1 MGSVPIGA
9 ALADEDGNVVAL
21 GRSMQFERQGAHR
34 QVVWSKLSH
43 AELNALL
50 QVSAHDHPTIR
61 SYTLYTT
68 MEPCPL
74 CTGALVMSNVRNV
87 CYAAKDALAGALSL
101 LDALEFNRSK
111 GIHVTGPVPQLDVIA
126 TALHTEFYLRYAAP
140 GNRTDAIL
148 SAWENDCPTGV
159 QLGKHWFEEGI
170 LAQYKARKTDI
181 IGILN
186 ETLNRLA
193 GSK

>member
-9 ALADEDGNVVAL
+9 ALADEDGNVIAQ
-21 GRSMQFERQGAHR
+21 GRSMQFEKQGTHG

-50 QVSAHDHPTIR
+50 QVSAHDHPNIR

-87 CYAAKDALAGALSL
+87 CYAA
-101 LDALEFNRSK
+101 
-111 GIHVTGPVPQLDVIA
+111 
-126 TALHTEFYLRYAAP
+126 P
-140 GNRTDAIL
+140 GNRTDTIL
-148 SAWENDCPTGV
+148 SAWERDCPTGV
-159 QLGKHWFEEGI
+159 HLGKQWVDEGT
-170 LAQYKARKTDI
+170 LAQYVARKTDI
-181 IGILN
+181 GGILD
-186 ETLNRLA
+186 ETLSRLA
-193 GSK
+193 GSM